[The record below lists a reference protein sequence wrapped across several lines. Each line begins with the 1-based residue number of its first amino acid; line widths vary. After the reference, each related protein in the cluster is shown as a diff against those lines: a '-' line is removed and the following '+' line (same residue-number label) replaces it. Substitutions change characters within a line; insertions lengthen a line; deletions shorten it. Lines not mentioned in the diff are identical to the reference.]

1 MERVGMTTRLVVMA
15 VVVVALVVAAVVL
28 ATVPSS
34 PNVAPVRTVS
44 ARGPALTALK
54 AQVPAACFPH
64 SRQAAS
70 TEPARAGSTHP
81 LKDLAIQPSLLTVPQ
96 WTSLLDLAEA
106 AGSNVIEV
114 GVNWA
119 AYEPTGPA
127 PAHEFSSLSAFV
139 SAVRSRGMKVRFQL
153 FGFPSWARDAGDPSA
168 TQAQWLAPQRP
179 DELARWSAFVG
190 RVVSTFGT
198 SVSFYEIWNEENLS
212 VFWSAG
218 PSPTSYANLLV
229 CSYVTVKDLD
239 PHATIVSGGLSTNDM
254 GYLSKLYV
262 ALDRFPLAQADNHFF
277 DVLGLH
283 PYSSGRGPTVTGP
296 DHVVEG
302 EFGKVDTNFTGFVRM
317 KALMVAEGDPDK
329 KIYIGEY
336 GWPVSQYPADQDNDS
351 GAVTEEQRASW
362 IPTAYRLAGES
373 GDVLAMSWYVFY
385 PSPYDTP
392 AWALVVNPNGST
404 DPTTHWLETPSFK
417 AFARVP

>member
-1 MERVGMTTRLVVMA
+1 MTTRLVVMA

-212 VFWSAG
+212 VFW
-218 PSPTSYANLLV
+218 
-229 CSYVTVKDLD
+229 
-239 PHATIVSGGLSTNDM
+239 
-254 GYLSKLYV
+254 
-262 ALDRFPLAQADNHFF
+262 
-277 DVLGLH
+277 
-283 PYSSGRGPTVTGP
+283 
-296 DHVVEG
+296 
-302 EFGKVDTNFTGFVRM
+302 
-317 KALMVAEGDPDK
+317 
-329 KIYIGEY
+329 
-336 GWPVSQYPADQDNDS
+336 
-351 GAVTEEQRASW
+351 
-362 IPTAYRLAGES
+362 
-373 GDVLAMSWYVFY
+373 
-385 PSPYDTP
+385 
-392 AWALVVNPNGST
+392 
-404 DPTTHWLETPSFK
+404 
-417 AFARVP
+417 